1 MDVGREP
8 YSMAMPDIAN
18 SAQAQTEGTLDRVGM
33 SNIELPLMVQ
43 TDDCPA
49 QQVSANVEIFVNLGD
64 PKAKGIHMSRL
75 YLQLDELSTESEL
88 TLATLTTLLKG
99 FIESHKDLSSEA
111 FVKVAFDYNLR
122 RKSLISEKRGW
133 KAYPI
138 VIIGRLINGK
148 LDFELKVDVP
158 YSSTCP
164 CSAALARQL
173 IQEAFTKHYS
183 EETNI
188 AKEEIV
194 NWLGST
200 QGIVATPHSQRSV
213 AEIKVK
219 LADTAE
225 SFPIIALIDLVE
237 STLKTPV
244 QAAVK
249 REDEQ
254 EFARLN
260 GQNLMFCEDS
270 ARQLQYALNQ
280 QALFNDF
287 WLRVNHYE
295 SLHAHDAVSI
305 TTKGIEGGYQA

>member
-1 MDVGREP
+1 MGREP

-43 TDDCPA
+43 TDNYPA
-49 QQVSANVEIFVNLGD
+49 QQVSANVEVFVNLGD

-75 YLQLDELSTESEL
+75 YLQLDQLSTESEL
-88 TLATLTTLLKG
+88 TLATLKTLLYG
-99 FIESHKDLSSEA
+99 FIESHKELSSEA
-111 FVKVAFDYNLR
+111 FVKIAFDYNLR

-133 KAYPI
+133 KAYPVI
-138 VIIGRLINGK
+138 IIGRLIDGK
-148 LDFELKVDVP
+148 LDFELEVDVP

-173 IQEAFTKHYS
+173 IQDAFKQKYEQQS
-183 EETNI
+183 NI
-188 AKEEIV
+188 AKEDILT
-194 NWLGST
+194 WLGST

-213 AEIKVK
+213 AQIKVK
-219 LADTAE
+219 LDASADN
-225 SFPIIALIDLVE
+225 FPIIALIDLVE
-237 STLKTPV
+237 ATLKTPV

-280 QALFNDF
+280 QTQFVDF

-305 TTKGIEGGYQA
+305 TTKGVQGGYQA

>member
-1 MDVGREP
+1 
-8 YSMAMPDIAN
+8 MAMPDIAN
-18 SAQAQTEGTLDRVGM
+18 SAQAQTEGSLDRVGM

-43 TDDCPA
+43 TDNYPA
-49 QQVSANVEIFVNLGD
+49 QQVSANVELFVNLGD

-88 TLATLTTLLKG
+88 NLNTLTTLLNG
-99 FIESHKDLSSEA
+99 FIESHHDLSSEA

-122 RKSLISEKRGW
+122 RKSLISEKLGW
-133 KAYPI
+133 KAYPV

-148 LDFELKVDVP
+148 LDFELQVDVT

-173 IQEAFTKHYS
+173 IQEAFSKQYEQQTTVNKD
-183 EETNI
+183 
-188 AKEEIV
+188 EILS
-194 NWLGST
+194 WLGST
-200 QGIVATPHSQRSV
+200 QGIVATPHSQRSI
-213 AEIKVK
+213 AQIKVK
-219 LADTAE
+219 LETGADN
-225 SFPIIALIDLVE
+225 FPIIALIDLVE
-237 STLKTPV
+237 TTLKTPV

-260 GQNLMFCEDS
+260 GQNLMFCEDA

-280 QALFNDF
+280 QSQFDDF

>member
-1 MDVGREP
+1 
-8 YSMAMPDIAN
+8 MAMPDIAN
-18 SAQAQTEGTLDRVGM
+18 SAQAQTKGKLDRVGM

-43 TDDCPA
+43 TDNFPA
-49 QQVSANVEIFVNLGD
+49 QQVSASAEVFVNLGD
-64 PKAKGIHMSRL
+64 PQAKGIHMSRL
-75 YLQLDELSTESEL
+75 YLQLDQLSTESEL
-88 TLATLTTLLKG
+88 TLETLTALLSG
-99 FIESHKDLSSEA
+99 FIESHTDLSTEA
-111 FVKVAFDYNLR
+111 FVKISFDYNLR

-133 KAYPI
+133 KAYPVI
-138 VIIGRLINGK
+138 IIGRLIDGK
-148 LDFELKVDVP
+148 FDFELKVDVP

-173 IQEAFTKHYS
+173 IQDEFKKTYQQTTVDKDEVLA
-183 EETNI
+183 
-188 AKEEIV
+188 
-194 NWLGST
+194 WLGST
-200 QGIVATPHSQRSV
+200 QGIIATPHSQRSV

-219 LADTAE
+219 LSE
-225 SFPIIALIDLVE
+225 SATNFPIIALIDLVE

-260 GQNLMFCEDS
+260 GQNLMFCEDA
-270 ARQLQYALNQ
+270 ARQLQHALNQ
-280 QALFNDF
+280 QTQFNDF

-305 TTKGIEGGYQA
+305 TTKGIKNGYKA

>member
-1 MDVGREP
+1 
-8 YSMAMPDIAN
+8 MAMPDIAN

-49 QQVSANVEIFVNLGD
+49 QQVSAKAEVFVNLGD
-64 PKAKGIHMSRL
+64 PQAKGIHMSRL
-75 YLQLDELSTESEL
+75 YLQLDQLSTESEL
-88 TLATLTTLLKG
+88 TLETLTTLLNG
-99 FIESHKDLSSEA
+99 FIESHHDLSSEA
-111 FVKVAFDYNLR
+111 FVKIAFDYNLR

-133 KAYPI
+133 KAYPVVI
-138 VIIGRLINGK
+138 VGRLIDGK
-148 LDFELKVDVP
+148 FDFELKVDVP

-173 IQEAFTKHYS
+173 IQDAFNKQY
-183 EETNI
+183 EQQENV
-188 AKEEIV
+188 AKEDV
-194 NWLGST
+194 LAWLGST
-200 QGIVATPHSQRSV
+200 KGIVATPHSQRSV

-219 LADTAE
+219 LSEKADN
-225 SFPIIALIDLVE
+225 FPIIALIDLIE
-237 STLKTPV
+237 ATLKTPV

-260 GQNLMFCEDS
+260 GQNLMFCEDA
-270 ARQLQYALNQ
+270 ARQLKFALNEQ
-280 QALFNDF
+280 VLFDDF

-295 SLHAHDAVSI
+295 SLHAHDAVSV
-305 TTKGIEGGYQA
+305 TTKGIKGGYQA